1 MSTKT
6 ATRQPPVK
14 ERKLDREHGQRLL
27 RQMVR
32 IRRLEEKSAQMYS
45 AMKIRG
51 FMHLYNGEEA
61 IAVGVMENLHENDA
75 VLATYREHGQ
85 ALAKGVAAR
94 AIMAEMFGK
103 QEGCSRGRGGSMH
116 LFDAKTR
123 FYGGNGIVAAGLP
136 QALGVA
142 LADMRLGRDS
152 ITVCFFGD
160 GATAEGEFQETLNLA
175 ALWQVPLLFVCENN
189 YYCMGTPLSLHQAVT
204 DIASK
209 AAAQGVPA
217 DVVDGMDVLAVEAAV
232 KKAVDAIRDG
242 KGPSSSNARPIAIGR
257 TPCSTP
263 SCTVARRRSRSGASA
278 TRSRISCIFCK
289 SRT

>member
-6 ATRQPPVK
+6 ATRQPPVR
-14 ERKLDREHGQRLL
+14 EQKLDRERAQRLL

-61 IAVGVMENLHENDA
+61 IAAGVMEHLHENDA
-75 VLATYREHGQ
+75 VVATYREHGQ
-85 ALAKGVAAR
+85 ALAKGVPAR

-116 LFDAKTR
+116 LFDASKR

-142 LADMRLGRDS
+142 LADKKLGRDS

-189 YYCMGTPLSLHQAVT
+189 YYCMGTALSQHQAVT
-204 DIASK
+204 DIAAK
-209 AAAQGVPA
+209 AAVQGVPA
-217 DVVDGMDVLAVEAAV
+217 AVVDGMDVLAVDAAV

-242 KGPSSSNARPIAIGR
+242 KGPQFLECQAYRYRAHSMFDAELYRNKAEVEEWRKRDPI
-257 TPCSTP
+257 TN
-263 SCTVARRRSRSGASA
+263 
-278 TRSRISCIFCK
+278 FLHLLQ
-289 SRT
+289 

>member
-1 MSTKT
+1 M
-6 ATRQPPVK
+6 
-14 ERKLDREHGQRLL
+14 
-27 RQMVR
+27 
-32 IRRLEEKSAQMYS
+32 
-45 AMKIRG
+45 
-51 FMHLYNGEEA
+51 
-61 IAVGVMENLHENDA
+61 
-75 VLATYREHGQ
+75 
-85 ALAKGVAAR
+85 
-94 AIMAEMFGK
+94 
-103 QEGCSRGRGGSMH
+103 
-116 LFDAKTR
+116 
-123 FYGGNGIVAAGLP
+123 AAGLP

-242 KGPSSSNARPIAIGR
+242 KGPQFLECKAYRYRRSMFDAELYRSKAEVEEWRKRLDQNFLHLLQRAGLDHGR
-257 TPCSTP
+257 GMAADPTGGRSRDQRRVEFAEKGTLEPVED
-263 SCTVARRRSRSGASA
+263 VARFVMSESADPEELYKLPPKEPPAAEAHDDLSRGRSEAMTTALNRDE
-278 TRSRISCIFCK
+278 RVFLMKRM
-289 SRT
+289 